1 MYIDFHSHIDFY
13 KDDELQKVY
22 DDINKNNIK
31 VISCAMDEESYK
43 KNLSFSKVCSN
54 IIPTFGIHPWKVT
67 NKAPDLDIYDEY
79 IKNSKIIGEV
89 GLDFHWVEDESTY
102 KPQIEV
108 FKHFVQRA
116 KTYDKFLNIHTKGA
130 EELIYDTLNNANML
144 EKSIIH
150 WYSGDLSTLNKFIDG
165 NSYFTLSVDINT
177 SQKTQNIARLLPVN
191 RILAE
196 TDGPTA
202 LEWVTGVYGMP
213 SEIINVYEGICNTK
227 DISMDEL
234 KYHTNKTYNS
244 ITNKLNS

>member
-22 DDINKNNIK
+22 NDINNNNIK
-31 VISCAMDEESYK
+31 IISCAMDEESYK
-43 KNLSFSKVCSN
+43 KNLGFSKVCSN

-67 NKAPDLDIYDEY
+67 NVVTNLDIYDNY
-79 IKNSKIIGEV
+79 IKDSKIIGEV
-89 GLDFHWVEDESTY
+89 GLDFHWVEDKSTY

-108 FKHFVQRA
+108 FKHFVKKA
-116 KTYDKFLNIHTKGA
+116 KAYDKFLNIHTKGA
-130 EELIYDTLNNANML
+130 EELVYNILHEENML

-150 WYSGDLSTLNKFIDG
+150 WYSGDLSTLNKFIDAK
-165 NSYFTLSVDINT
+165 SYFTLSVDINT
-177 SQKTQNIARLLPVN
+177 SQKTQDIARLLPLN

-213 SEIINVYEGICNTK
+213 SEIIHVYEGICNTK

-234 KYHTNKTYNS
+234 KHNINKTYNS
-244 ITNKLNS
+244 IANK

>member
-22 DDINKNNIK
+22 DNINKNNIK
-31 VISCAMDEESYK
+31 VISCAMDEESYN
-43 KNLSFSKVCSN
+43 KNLSFSKVCPN

-67 NKAPDLDIYDEY
+67 NVVTNLDIYDNY
-79 IKNSKIIGEV
+79 IKSSKIIGEV
-89 GLDFHWVEDESTY
+89 GLDFHWVEDKSTY
-102 KPQIEV
+102 EPQIEV

-116 KTYDKFLNIHTKGA
+116 KAYDKFLNVHTKAA
-130 EELIYDTLNNANML
+130 EELIYDILKNANML

-177 SQKTQNIARLLPVN
+177 SQKSQEIARLVSVD

-213 SEIINVYEGICNTK
+213 SEIINVYDGICNTK
-227 DISMDEL
+227 YISMDEL
-234 KYHTNKTYNS
+234 KYHIEHNYN
-244 ITNKLNS
+244 IILK

>member
-13 KDDELQKVY
+13 KDHELQTVY

-31 VISCAMDEESYK
+31 VISCSMDEESHK
-43 KNLSFSKVCSN
+43 KNLNFSKVCPN

-67 NKAPDLDIYDEY
+67 NVVTNLDIYDNY

-89 GLDFHWVEDESTY
+89 GLDFHWVEDKSTFE
-102 KPQIEV
+102 PQIEV
-108 FKHFVQRA
+108 FKHFVKKA

-130 EELIYDTLNNANML
+130 EELVYDILHKNNML

-150 WYSGDLSTLNKFIDG
+150 WYSGDFHTLRKFIDS
-165 NSYFTLSVDINT
+165 NSYFTLSVDINY
-177 SQKTQNIARLLPVN
+177 SEKSKEIAKLIPTDH
-191 RILAE
+191 ILAE

-202 LEWVTGVYGMP
+202 LEWINGAYGMP
-213 SEIINVYEGICNTK
+213 SEIINVYNGICNTK

-234 KYHTNKTYNS
+234 KYHIEHNYN
-244 ITNKLNS
+244 IILK

>member
-31 VISCAMDEESYK
+31 VISCAMDEESYN
-43 KNLSFSKVCSN
+43 KNLSFSKVCSY

-67 NKAPDLDIYDEY
+67 NKAPDLDIYDDY
-79 IKNSKIIGEV
+79 IKDSKIIGEV
-89 GLDFHWVEDESTY
+89 GLDFHWVEDKSTY
-102 KPQIEV
+102 DPQIEV
-108 FKHFVQRA
+108 FKYFVQRA
-116 KTYDKFLNIHTKGA
+116 KTYGKFLNVHTKDA
-130 EELIYDTLNNANML
+130 EELIYDILKNANML

-165 NSYFTLSVDINT
+165 NSYFTLSVDINS
-177 SQKTQNIARLLPVN
+177 SQKSQEIARLLPVD

-213 SEIINVYEGICNTK
+213 SEIINVYDGICNTK

-234 KYHTNKTYNS
+234 KYHIEHNYN
-244 ITNKLNS
+244 IILR